1 MRNAVRM
8 LASVM
13 LIQMSTLAFADWE
26 STILPRDFQS
36 ENSLVKALD
45 SAKQS
50 GRSAI
55 VYYTRTNCPPCNV
68 LQGRLRK
75 EDVAKPY
82 RDMYVFTAVWG
93 SSMGNAERERY
104 RAEFG
109 VEGAPT
115 WIFFRND
122 GTYVC
127 TASGGF
133 RSDQAGMELHQIVQS
148 KIAEPSRTS
157 AAIKPLSC
165 L

>member
-1 MRNAVRM
+1 M
-8 LASVM
+8 LATFVM
-13 LIQMSTLAFADWE
+13 LLVSPFAFADWE
-26 STILPRDFQS
+26 STILPRDFQTD
-36 ENSLVKALD
+36 NSLAKALA

-50 GRSAI
+50 GKSVI

-82 RDMYVFTAVWG
+82 RDMYIFTAVWG

-104 RAEFG
+104 RQEFA

-133 RSDQAGMELHQIVQS
+133 RSDLAGTELHQVVQS
-148 KIAEPSRTS
+148 KIVEPYKTG
-157 AAIKPLSC
+157 AANKPLSC
-165 L
+165 I

>member
-1 MRNAVRM
+1 MQDAVRV
-8 LASVM
+8 LAA
-13 LIQMSTLAFADWE
+13 LIMIQVSTFAFADWE
-26 STILPRDFQS
+26 STILPRDFQT
-36 ENSLVKALD
+36 ENSLAKALA

-50 GRSAI
+50 GRSVI
-55 VYYTRTNCPPCNV
+55 MYYTRTSCPPCNV

-104 RAEFG
+104 RQEFA

-122 GTYVC
+122 GTYIC

-133 RSDQAGMELHQIVQS
+133 RSDQAGMELHQVVQS
-148 KIAEPSRTS
+148 KIVAASKTGVANEPLTC
-157 AAIKPLSC
+157 I
-165 L
+165 